1 MNNGQEISGIQKKL
15 ADALVVGILMS
26 YWLFCCGAEIIR
38 RTSWSILLLI
48 SPRRKREYIAER
60 DRARA
65 LIRDYI
71 AVFGR

>member
-1 MNNGQEISGIQKKL
+1 MNDGQEISDIHKKL
-15 ADALVVGILMS
+15 AGALVVGFLVF
-26 YWLFCCGAEIIR
+26 YWLFCRGDEIIR

>member
-1 MNNGQEISGIQKKL
+1 MNDGQEISDIQKKF
-15 ADALVVGILMS
+15 ADALAVGFLVA
-26 YWLFCCGAEIIR
+26 YLLFCWGDEIIR

-48 SPRRKREYIAER
+48 SPRRKKEYIAER
-60 DRARA
+60 DKAQA